1 MFTDQALDADADQG
15 TAVQLLTAR
24 DQHEA
29 ADLLEVATMTYT
41 TGEDDF
47 GGPWVTVD
55 VGADPTL
62 YDTYTDDVQ
71 SQIFDVF
78 HATLLAT
85 GVRLNH
91 VRVYP
96 RRVEGDW
103 REQRRKGRL
112 TGITNH
118 ATLVPL
124 PEQHPRKDGF
134 HFRDP
139 AEVNVYEG
147 LLRLQQTLLPE
158 TTILVAPN
166 CLARLPG
173 RAREVDFLVTYQGK
187 VGAIDVDGST
197 HHKRYAADQSR
208 DQLLVDAGV
217 AIVERIVAED
227 TNKPEEVDQFLKRFV
242 RRLTR

>member
-1 MFTDQALDADADQG
+1 
-15 TAVQLLTAR
+15 
-24 DQHEA
+24 
-29 ADLLEVATMTYT
+29 
-41 TGEDDF
+41 
-47 GGPWVTVD
+47 
-55 VGADPTL
+55 
-62 YDTYTDDVQ
+62 
-71 SQIFDVF
+71 
-78 HATLLAT
+78 
-85 GVRLNH
+85 

-96 RRVEGDW
+96 RRVGSDW

-139 AEVNVYEG
+139 AEVNVYDG
-147 LLRLQQTLLPE
+147 LLRLQKTLLPE
-158 TTILVAPN
+158 TNILVAPN
-166 CLARLPG
+166 CLVRLPG
-173 RAREVDFLVTYQGK
+173 RARELDFLVTYQGK

-197 HHKRYAADQSR
+197 HQKRYAADQSR

-217 AIVERIVAED
+217 AIVERLVAED
-227 TNKPEEVDQFLKRFV
+227 TNNPDEVDRFLKRFI